1 MNQEF
6 NPDALASIKILNSH
20 GYLAF
25 LVGGAVRDYFL
36 NCESHDFDVTTNA
49 SLDEICNVFK
59 DYKHKIYANK
69 QCVGVRI
76 NEAFIEIATFKG
88 NTIEEDLANRDFSIN
103 SIAYNPDLGFVDP
116 YNGIDD
122 INNKLLKTVKEPI
135 LVIRKDPIRILRAIR
150 FECLYSFKMDD
161 ELEKNIYELGELLN
175 LVHPMKIPNE
185 INPILIS
192 DKCSYY
198 IKKYKEIFKILFKP
212 LNECDGFNQHS
223 RWHIYDVFNHIMKV
237 VESTDNDL
245 VLRLAALFHDI
256 KKPECLRI
264 DEAGEGHFP
273 NHYLYSAEYAKEI
286 LEYYAYNHKIVE
298 RVYHLV
304 LFHETRLELNDEMI
318 LNFLVQFG
326 KEDIDL
332 FTKLQ
337 KADMMGQNPELL
349 FRLDNYKLI
358 EERIYYFINNYNI
371 VTYNKLAIKIKDL
384 VDRGYSEKNAKKKL
398 ISLAIKVTL
407 YEIAND
413 RNELLKLIKH
423 NVKDC
428 V

>member
-1 MNQEF
+1 
-6 NPDALASIKILNSH
+6 
-20 GYLAF
+20 
-25 LVGGAVRDYFL
+25 
-36 NCESHDFDVTTNA
+36 
-49 SLDEICNVFK
+49 
-59 DYKHKIYANK
+59 
-69 QCVGVRI
+69 
-76 NEAFIEIATFKG
+76 
-88 NTIEEDLANRDFSIN
+88 
-103 SIAYNPDLGFVDP
+103 
-116 YNGIDD
+116 
-122 INNKLLKTVKEPI
+122 
-135 LVIRKDPIRILRAIR
+135 
-150 FECLYSFKMDD
+150 
-161 ELEKNIYELGELLN
+161 
-175 LVHPMKIPNE
+175 
-185 INPILIS
+185 
-192 DKCSYY
+192 
-198 IKKYKEIFKILFKP
+198 
-212 LNECDGFNQHS
+212 
-223 RWHIYDVFNHIMKV
+223 
-237 VESTDNDL
+237 
-245 VLRLAALFHDI
+245 
-256 KKPECLRI
+256 
-264 DEAGEGHFP
+264 
-273 NHYLYSAEYAKEI
+273 
-286 LEYYAYNHKIVE
+286 
-298 RVYHLV
+298 
-304 LFHETRLELNDEMI
+304 MI

>member
-1 MNQEF
+1 MN
-6 NPDALASIKILNSH
+6 PK
-20 GYLAF
+20 
-25 LVGGAVRDYFL
+25 
-36 NCESHDFDVTTNA
+36 
-49 SLDEICNVFK
+49 
-59 DYKHKIYANK
+59 NK
-69 QCVGVRI
+69 
-76 NEAFIEIATFKG
+76 
-88 NTIEEDLANRDFSIN
+88 
-103 SIAYNPDLGFVDP
+103 YN
-116 YNGIDD
+116 
-122 INNKLLKTVKEPI
+122 
-135 LVIRKDPIRILRAIR
+135 
-150 FECLYSFKMDD
+150 
-161 ELEKNIYELGELLN
+161 
-175 LVHPMKIPNE
+175 
-185 INPILIS
+185 
-192 DKCSYY
+192 
-198 IKKYKEIFKILFKP
+198 
-212 LNECDGFNQHS
+212 
-223 RWHIYDVFNHIMKV
+223 
-237 VESTDNDL
+237 
-245 VLRLAALFHDI
+245 
-256 KKPECLRI
+256 
-264 DEAGEGHFP
+264 
-273 NHYLYSAEYAKEI
+273 
-286 LEYYAYNHKIVE
+286 NHKIVE

-398 ISLAIKVTL
+398 ISLAMKVTL